1 MNRHYTKEGYIALCE
16 KLREATGAFI
26 WCDCYPEGIVD
37 PASLPEEFGYLMPLG
52 LYMRPGWL
60 DR

>member
-1 MNRHYTKEGYIALCE
+1 M
-16 KLREATGAFI
+16 FI

-37 PASLPEEFGYLMPLG
+37 QAALRGQYEYLMPLG